1 MHGDLQAGGEQSP
14 FPGYQPCPA
23 RRLLLANPGKQHV
36 GAKSSSQAGNIR
48 RDRGSEMSKIGRRR
62 EDWPGCRRRWLRGS
76 GPAVQTEKLRDISC
90 SVGGAELTH
99 PSIQLV
105 INFFLSIYSTPDTVP
120 GAGFPAGNKVQG
132 LTSWSSRAGLSRGA
146 RSLQEELKPR
156 DLKAGR
162 VYVQGAIWSAE
173 SGKPLQRRGQPN
185 WTVRDEEEFAKADAR
200 DPSLPLS
207 LPHSPTGLPFVR
219 DLYGCVTRRPR
230 PRPFPLP
237 RPRFP

>member
-76 GPAVQTEKLRDISC
+76 GPAVQTEKLR
-90 SVGGAELTH
+90 
-99 PSIQLV
+99 
-105 INFFLSIYSTPDTVP
+105 DTVP

>member
-1 MHGDLQAGGEQSP
+1 MTGYSCKQAPLQPSP
-14 FPGYQPCPA
+14 SYSTFKVA
-23 RRLLLANPGKQHV
+23 V
-36 GAKSSSQAGNIR
+36 TSFSSPRSRAGNIR

-120 GAGFPAGNKVQG
+120 GAGFPAGNKAQG
-132 LTSWSSRAGLSRGA
+132 LTSRSSRAGLSRGA

-207 LPHSPTGLPFVR
+207 FPHSPTGLPFVR